1 MSFKSSLIKYAIKLT
16 PEKLVIWIANL
27 VMKGI
32 AKLVEFNFD
41 IEKRQLHVKTQLY
54 GEIDTIDLW
63 IENFMIIQ
71 DGDNFEFFIGQAHSD
86 RPWLTNILAKL
97 VGKAWKIPKI
107 AQLQPHM
114 SLMAEL
120 LEPPKAV
127 EVSPTGDL
135 PSEEVASNLLA
146 TIEES

>member
-1 MSFKSSLIKYAIKLT
+1 MSFKSRLIKYAIKLT

-54 GEIDTIDLW
+54 GEIDTIDVW
-63 IENFMIIQ
+63 VENFMIIQ
-71 DGDNFEFFIGQAHSD
+71 EGDNFEFFIGQAHSD

-114 SLMAEL
+114 GLMAEL

-127 EVSPTGDL
+127 EATPAADQ
-135 PSEEVASNLLA
+135 PAEEEASNLLA
-146 TIEES
+146 TLEES

>member
-1 MSFKSSLIKYAIKLT
+1 MSFKSRLIKYAIKLT

-41 IEKRQLHVKTQLY
+41 IDQRQLHVKTQLY
-54 GEIDTIDLW
+54 GEIDTIDVW
-63 IENFMIIQ
+63 VENFMIIQ

-86 RPWLTNILAKL
+86 RPWLTNILSKL

-107 AQLQPHM
+107 PQLQAHM
-114 SLMAEL
+114 GLVAEV
-120 LEPPKAV
+120 LEPPKKP
-127 EVSPTGDL
+127 ETPSDL
-135 PSEEVASNLLA
+135 SETLEETSNLLA
-146 TIEES
+146 TPEES